1 MHDEVS
7 RMVLLAL
14 ASLGDCAFEN
24 LEKLAISGYGRC
36 MTWLDYKRVYWPA
49 GLGERDFIFETQEE
63 VKELVGNDK
72 DSQTLY
78 GLEDGYRS
86 PLFEGRRQER
96 NAQLGRVLTNRDWV
110 AAGEDRWR
118 YWPALWRREEER
130 CRMLDATT
138 YINNWEGFLNRLS
151 LARRV
156 EASALPRVEN
166 GSDWLSIAV
175 EALNAKL
182 TELGYRRAQTKKGT
196 SWELSLER
204 DWSVQFQLDEKALT
218 AKRLYRSGGDLV
230 MHCSLQYAGRAKKS
244 LGGGGG
250 VPIKYNETVPGFAWC
265 YMRFD
270 DAAQLEAALRA
281 HMFLY
286 GLEHHYIIEA
296 ISKILASRA

>member
-14 ASLGDCAFEN
+14 ASLGDRAFEN
-24 LEKLAISGYGRC
+24 MEKMAISGYGRC

-49 GLGERDFIFETQEE
+49 GLGEGDFIFETQEE
-63 VKELVGNDK
+63 IKELVGNDK

-86 PLFEGRRQER
+86 PLFEGRRQQR
-96 NAQLGRVLTNRDWV
+96 NAQLGRTLTNRDWV

-118 YWPALWRREEER
+118 YWPTLWRREEER
-130 CRMLDATT
+130 CRILDATK

-156 EASALPRVEN
+156 EASAFPRVEN
-166 GSDWLSIAV
+166 GSEWLGIAV
-175 EALNAKL
+175 AVLDAKL
-182 TELGYRRAQTKKGT
+182 TELGYRSTQTKKGP
-196 SWELSLER
+196 SWTFGLEHG
-204 DWSVQFQLDEKALT
+204 WSVQFHLDEEGLT
-218 AKRLYRSGGDLV
+218 ADRVYRSGGDLI
-230 MHCSLQYAGRAKKS
+230 MHCSLQHARRVKKS

-250 VPIKYNETVPGFAWC
+250 VPIKFNETVPGFASC

-270 DAAQLEAALRA
+270 DAFELEAALQA

-286 GLEHHYIIEA
+286 GLEHHYIIGA
-296 ISKILASRA
+296 ISGILAS